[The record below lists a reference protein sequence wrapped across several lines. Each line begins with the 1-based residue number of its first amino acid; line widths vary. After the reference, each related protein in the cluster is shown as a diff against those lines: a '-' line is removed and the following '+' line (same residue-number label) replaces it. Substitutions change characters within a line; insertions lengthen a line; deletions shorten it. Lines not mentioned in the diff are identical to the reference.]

1 MEWFLFI
8 GGCLLSYISGVFVYS
23 FLAGI
28 VSGIFLLKKAKQEEN
43 KNNKITTEDIKD
55 IASDLIEDVV
65 EDVSEKVED
74 MTEEFN
80 EQKEKWSD
88 AREEAKKVI
97 EEAKEKLND
106 ICNSLC

>member
-28 VSGIFLLKKAKQEEN
+28 VSGITILKQAKQEED
-43 KNNKITTEDIKD
+43 KKITTEDVKNV
-55 IASDLIEDVV
+55 ASDLIEDIV
-65 EDVSEKVED
+65 EDVSEKTED
-74 MTEEFN
+74 LKEEFN

>member
-8 GGCLLSYISGVFVYS
+8 GGCLLSYVSGVFVYS

-28 VSGIFLLKKAKQEEN
+28 VSGITLLKKAKEEN
-43 KNNKITTEDIKD
+43 EKITTEDVKD
-55 IASDLIEDVV
+55 VASDLIEDIV
-65 EDVSEKVED
+65 EDVSEKAED
-74 MTEEFN
+74 LKEEFN
-80 EQKEKWSD
+80 ERKEKWSD
-88 AREEAKKVI
+88 AKEEAKKVI